1 MIYNFDMMDTEYAQL
16 IAQGYDPN
24 LERELVDLGESQEEA
39 RKLARIVGLT
49 KDKPPETDQEWDE
62 FMQVWENKV

>member
-24 LERELVDLGESQEEA
+24 LERELVDVGESQQEA

-49 KDKPPETDQEWDE
+49 KDKPPETDQEWEE
-62 FMQVWENKV
+62 FMQVWGCC

>member
-49 KDKPPETDQEWDE
+49 KDKPSETDQEWDE

>member
-24 LERELVDLGESQEEA
+24 LERELVDLGESQQEA

-62 FMQVWENKV
+62 FMQVWEDKV

>member
-39 RKLARIVGLT
+39 RKLA
-49 KDKPPETDQEWDE
+49 
-62 FMQVWENKV
+62 

>member
-24 LERELVDLGESQEEA
+24 LERELVDLGESQQEA

-62 FMQVWENKV
+62 FMQVWGCC

>member
-1 MIYNFDMMDTEYAQL
+1 MIYNLNMTDTEYAQL

-24 LERELVDLGESQEEA
+24 LERELVDLGESQQEA

-49 KDKPPETDQEWDE
+49 KDKPSETDQEWDE
-62 FMQVWENKV
+62 FMQVWEDKV